1 MPPDTLSAL
10 YYIICACF
18 FLALVFSVLKKIPWA
33 GWALSAGTLA
43 CGAGVLLLVITKHRL
58 PLYGAF
64 ESAVYMLFILSL
76 LERFACRSDEL
87 MHYKRRTGIITCSV
101 MLLVLALQINA
112 PKQFHHDFFM
122 YEDLWV
128 NLFFNLRLVA
138 AAFFIHAAVLLN
150 AAAWKPP
157 EVHPADSA
165 TAGPATA
172 GPATAG
178 PGAVIKNMSFEPACT
193 QCHGD
198 AYDRETAIAG
208 FSTSLQKIIM
218 YRARNF
224 LLTGIVIYLASEWS
238 GSLWCLNWL
247 GDTWR
252 WSGGFFKSTV
262 IFLLVMASF
271 HLPPSF
277 AKSLQIRAIIG
288 SGPALFIIW
297 MIFYH

>member
-10 YYIICACF
+10 YYMICACF
-18 FLALVFSVLKKIPWA
+18 FLMLIFSVLKKIPWA
-33 GWALSAGTLA
+33 GWALSAGTLT
-43 CGAGVLLLVITKHRL
+43 CGAGVLLLVITEHRL

-64 ESAVYMLFILSL
+64 ESAVYILFILSL
-76 LERFACRSDEL
+76 LERLSGQSLEFINL
-87 MHYKRRTGIITCSV
+87 KRRTGIITCSI
-101 MLLVLALQINA
+101 MLFFLALQINS
-112 PKQFHHDFFM
+112 PKQFNPDFFM
-122 YEDLWV
+122 YENLWV

-157 EVHPADSA
+157 EAHPADPATTDPS
-165 TAGPATA
+165 TAGL
-172 GPATAG
+172 ATAG
-178 PGAVIKNMSFEPACT
+178 PGTGIKNMSFIPAGT